1 MSKRTFGFTIALAW
15 LISSIGQ
22 AGELS
27 QDQLDEV
34 VAFAQAQGYYNCNDF
49 KDAYRHPSMNQVYAV
64 DAHSIYRVICVQ
76 AASGKETV
84 WFHRSDQG
92 PLNPIWFATPQETSP
107 SGRIGFRRFAKL
119 INAVFDPETNEIS
132 NHFEWSE
139 SKSQSEGG
147 IWKFIDGKF
156 VLQTYYI
163 DASDSPLRIYDG
175 EISLA
180 SVQRDNGTGGSVCAE
195 IDGRPFSAENY
206 SFLPKGRPYNPDSNA
221 FSLEARPFNDQCY

>member
-34 VAFAQAQGYYNCNDF
+34 VAFAQAQDYYNCNDF

-64 DAHSIYRVICVQ
+64 DAYSIYHVICVQ
-76 AASGKETV
+76 AESGKETV

-132 NHFEWSE
+132 NHFEWTE
-139 SKSQSEGG
+139 NNSQSEGG

-175 EISLA
+175 EISLT

-195 IDGRPFSAENY
+195 IDRRPFSAENY
-206 SFLPKGRPYNPDSNA
+206 SFLPKGKPYNPDSNA

>member
-27 QDQLDEV
+27 QDHLDEV

-49 KDAYRHPSMNQVYAV
+49 KDAYHHPSMNQVYAV

-76 AASGKETV
+76 AESGKETV

-107 SGRIGFRRFAKL
+107 SGRIGFRRFAK
-119 INAVFDPETNEIS
+119 IFNAVFDPETNEIS
-132 NHFEWSE
+132 NHFEWAE
-139 SKSQSEGG
+139 NNSQSEGG
-147 IWKFIDGKF
+147 IWKFINGKF

-180 SVQRDNGTGGSVCAE
+180 SVQRDNGTGGSPCAE
-195 IDGRPFSAENY
+195 IEGRPFSAENY
-206 SFLPKGRPYNPDSNA
+206 SFAHQGRPYNPDSNA

>member
-1 MSKRTFGFTIALAW
+1 MSKKTFGFTIALAW

-22 AGELS
+22 ADELS

-34 VAFAQAQGYYNCNDF
+34 VSFAQAQDYYNCNDF

-64 DAHSIYRVICVQ
+64 DAHSIYHVVCVQ
-76 AASGKETV
+76 AASGTETV
-84 WFHRSDQG
+84 WFQRSNRG
-92 PLNPIWFATPQETSP
+92 PLQPIWFATPQETSP

-132 NHFEWSE
+132 NHFEWTE
-139 SKSQSEGG
+139 GKSQSEGG
-147 IWKFIDGKF
+147 IWEFEDRKF
-156 VLQTYYI
+156 VLQTYYLE
-163 DASDSPLRIYDG
+163 ASDKPLTVYEG

-180 SVQRDNGTGGSVCAE
+180 SVQRDNRTGGSPCAKIE
-195 IDGRPFSAENY
+195 GRPFFAENY
-206 SFLPKGRPYNPDSNA
+206 SFAHQGRPYNPDSNA

>member
-34 VAFAQAQGYYNCNDF
+34 VAFAQAQNYYNCNDF

-76 AASGKETV
+76 AAYGKETV

-119 INAVFDPETNEIS
+119 FNAVFDPETNEIS
-132 NHFEWSE
+132 NHFEWTE
-139 SKSQSEGG
+139 NNSQSEGG

-163 DASDSPLRIYDG
+163 EASDSPLRIYDG

-180 SVQRDNGTGGSVCAE
+180 SVQRDNGTSGSVCAE

-206 SFLPKGRPYNPDSNA
+206 SFAHQGRPYNPDSNA

>member
-22 AGELS
+22 ADELS

-34 VAFAQAQGYYNCNDF
+34 VSFAQAQDYDNCNDF
-49 KDAYRHPSMNQVYAV
+49 KDSYLHLSMNQVYAV
-64 DAHSIYRVICVQ
+64 DAHSIYRVVCVQ
-76 AASGKETV
+76 VASGTETV
-84 WFHRSDQG
+84 WFQRSNQG
-92 PLNPIWFATPQETSP
+92 PLKPIWFATPQEISP

-139 SKSQSEGG
+139 NKSQSEGG
-147 IWKFIDGKF
+147 IWEFEDRKF

-163 DASDSPLRIYDG
+163 EASDKPLTVYEG

-180 SVQRDNGTGGSVCAE
+180 SVQRDNRTGGSPCAE
-195 IDGRPFSAENY
+195 IEGRPFFAENY
-206 SFLPKGRPYNPDSNA
+206 SFAHQGRPYNPDSNA